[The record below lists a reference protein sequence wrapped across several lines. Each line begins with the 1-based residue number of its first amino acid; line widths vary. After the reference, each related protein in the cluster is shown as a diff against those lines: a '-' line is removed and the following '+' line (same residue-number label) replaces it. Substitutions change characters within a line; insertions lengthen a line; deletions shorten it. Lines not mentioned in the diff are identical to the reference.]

1 MIRRA
6 VLADYPELLQVYAA
20 ARTIMQQSGN
30 PTQWGDSK
38 PEPEQ
43 IAADIQN
50 GNGYVV
56 EREGRICGAFALLFG
71 ADSTYSVIDGAWQSD
86 RPYAT
91 LHRVASN
98 GMQKGVLHECLAYCD
113 TRISNLRI
121 DTHENNRIMQHL
133 LQKEGFV
140 RCGTI
145 RLLNGDP
152 RIAYQRER

>member
-6 VLADYPELLQVYAA
+6 VPTDYPELLKVYAA
-20 ARTIMQQSGN
+20 ARTIMRQSGN
-30 PTQWGDSK
+30 PTQWGNSK

-71 ADSTYSVIDGAWQSD
+71 EDPTYSVIDGAWQSD

-91 LHRVASN
+91 LHRVASD
-98 GMQKGVLHECLAYCD
+98 GSQSGVLHECLAYCD

-121 DTHENNRIMQHL
+121 DTHENNHIMQHL

-145 RLLNGDP
+145 WLLNGDP

>member
-71 ADSTYSVIDGAWQSD
+71 EDPTYSVIDGAWQSD

-145 RLLNGDP
+145 WLLNGDP

>member
-30 PTQWGDSK
+30 PTQWGESK

-71 ADSTYSVIDGAWQSD
+71 ADPTYSVIDGAWQSD

>member
-71 ADSTYSVIDGAWQSD
+71 EDPTYFVIDGAWQSD

-145 RLLNGDP
+145 WLLNGDP